1 MYEFAVALSGYYA
14 SALRVFTVLLGA
26 GRVESSHMP
35 RSHAWG
41 RRDAAIATIA
51 VLTAAITGVGLLAG
65 IGLWFFAA
73 AAGALIG
80 GLAVL
85 LAIGMTGAARAAATP
100 GRRTV
105 DPVSGLPGIERLRG
119 DLETECT
126 SANGFG
132 VALYLCVLHGMSA
145 YNEAYGEACGDAMIG
160 WLARKLRDAV
170 GERGTVYR
178 LRGAAFAVVASLAER
193 TDDLQALAAS
203 ALLEVGEGFV
213 IRGALARA
221 LLPEEADN
229 AMAGIELA
237 TRRALAQRRARPGDS
252 ELRAPEDPMDV
263 LPLERPRYQIAD
275 VAARIG
281 RRMGLTGVEL
291 ENLQAAAHLRDVG
304 NMAVP
309 SAVLTRAGE
318 LPGHEWEFVRLHTV
332 VGERLLAANFG
343 MEAVA
348 KLVRS
353 SHERW
358 DGGGYPD
365 GLAGARIPLGA
376 RILFVCSAFQDMT
389 SRRAHREARSASD
402 ALAELSLAA
411 ASQFDPDVVSAFR
424 AEFAPP
430 PETSSP
436 ELDRRGHRR
445 LHVLIADDDAASRFL
460 LARAIDAA
468 GETCTSVEDGHS
480 AWEMVRRLRPDVVI
494 CDSHLPKLNAERLCR
509 RIRHHEPER
518 ETYFVTLVAVHEGE
532 RIQRDLDTG
541 ADDYLAKPFDRDDL
555 HTLLNVAFNEVS
567 LRRDL
572 G

>member
-1 MYEFAVALSGYYA
+1 
-14 SALRVFTVLLGA
+14 
-26 GRVESSHMP
+26 MP
-35 RSHAWG
+35 RSHGWG
-41 RRDAAIATIA
+41 RRDAAIATVV
-51 VLTAAITGVGLLAG
+51 VLTAATTGVGLLAG

-73 AAGALIG
+73 LAGALIG
-80 GLAVL
+80 GLAAL
-85 LAIGMTGAARAAATP
+85 LAIGMSGATRAAATP
-100 GRRTV
+100 GARAV
-105 DPVSGLPGIERLRG
+105 DPISGLPGIERLRS
-119 DLETECT
+119 DLQAELTGPH
-126 SANGFG
+126 GFG
-132 VALYLCVLHGMSA
+132 MALYVCVLHGLGA

-170 GERGTVYR
+170 GERGAVYR
-178 LRGAAFAVVASLAER
+178 LRGATFAVVASLAER
-193 TDDLQALAAS
+193 TDDLHALCAS
-203 ALLEVGEGFV
+203 ALLEVGEGFM
-213 IRGALARA
+213 IRGVIARA
-221 LLPEEADN
+221 LLPEEADT
-229 AMAGIELA
+229 AMSGIELA
-237 TRRALAQRRARPGDS
+237 SRRALAERRARPGDS
-252 ELRAPEDPMDV
+252 ELRAPLDPMEV
-263 LPLERPRYQIAD
+263 MPLERPRYQVAD

-281 RRMGLTGVEL
+281 RRMGLAGVEL
-291 ENLQAAAHLRDVG
+291 ENLEAAAHLRDVG
-304 NMAVP
+304 NMALP

-332 VGERLLAANFG
+332 IGERLLAANFG

-365 GLAGARIPLGA
+365 ALGQTQIPLGA

-402 ALAELSLAA
+402 ALAELALGAG
-411 ASQFDPDVVSAFR
+411 SQFDPDVVSAFA

-430 PETSSP
+430 QDALAPEIA
-436 ELDRRGHRR
+436 RRGHRR
-445 LHVLIADDDAASRFL
+445 LHVLVADDDAASRFL
-460 LARAIDAA
+460 LARAVDAA
-468 GETCTSVEDGHS
+468 GQTCTSVEDGQS

-509 RIRHHEPER
+509 RIRHHESER
-518 ETYFVTLVAVHEGE
+518 ETYFVTLVALHEGE
-532 RIQRDLDTG
+532 RIQRDLETG

-555 HTLLNVAFNEVS
+555 QTLLNVAFNEVS